1 MKIDKITLDK
11 LANLAKL
18 EFSQEESKEMIQE
31 LNMVL
36 EWVEKLKEIDTE
48 NVEPLSNMS
57 QEINRLREDEA
68 GPSHDPHSV
77 LKNAPEVNSGYFKVP
92 KVIR

>member
-18 EFSQEESKEMIQE
+18 EFSQEESEEMIQE
-31 LNMVL
+31 LNLVL
-36 EWVEKLKEIDTE
+36 EWVEKLKGIDTE

-57 QEINRLREDEA
+57 HEINRLREDEA
-68 GPSHDPHSV
+68 GPSHDPYSV
-77 LKNAPEVNSGYFKVP
+77 LLNAPEVKSGYFKYL
-92 KVIR
+92 K

>member
-1 MKIDKITLDK
+1 LK

-18 EFSQEESKEMIQE
+18 ELCREESEEMIKE
-31 LNMVL
+31 LNLVL

-48 NVEPLSNMS
+48 NVESISNMS
-57 QEINRLREDEA
+57 REINRLREDEA

-77 LKNAPEVNSGYFKVP
+77 LLNAPEVKSGYLKYQE
-92 KVIR
+92 

>member
-1 MKIDKITLDK
+1 MNDPYHCICFQLIQLNEEMLQK
-11 LANLAKL
+11 LSL
-18 EFSQEESKEMIQE
+18 
-31 LNMVL
+31 VL
-36 EWVEKLKEIDTE
+36 EWNENLKGIDTE
-48 NVEPLSNMS
+48 NVESISNMS